1 MPRRRFQRGSLVTK
15 CNRRY
20 GVYREDVLQSNGTF
34 ARRLRWVRLGVV
46 TDQSER
52 AAWKQFQPFLDAVN
66 EAAKVAPRI
75 GITLAVFVEEW
86 RRDVAVNLKAG
97 TVRVAE
103 SNLRAHIL
111 PKLGT
116 LTLAEINTKVVQ
128 SFVAHLAQ
136 GGRSKKTI
144 LNVLA
149 TLSSIMRTARDWEYA
164 CGSFRLSALTLP
176 RDGVKKEQRSFSDE
190 EARQII
196 TEAVE
201 PFSTI
206 YAVIAVLGLRPGEVL
221 GLRVCDVDFEKRII
235 RVRQSV
241 DSATRKPQAVKS
253 KASSAD
259 LPMPKELEARL
270 RAHLSRR
277 TGKSELLFHNRN
289 GRPFSA
295 DKLREKQLHRLLDR
309 LGIPRG
315 GLHSFRHGA
324 ASALLADGA
333 TMAVVQRQLR
343 HSDPRITLG
352 IYGHVVG
359 DQHRNAVQNRST
371 RLVS

>member
-1 MPRRRFQRGSLVTK
+1 MKNG
-15 CNRRY
+15 RRY
-20 GVYREDVLQSNGTF
+20 GVYRMDVLQSDGTF
-34 ARRLRWVRLGVV
+34 KRILSWQPLALVSE
-46 TDQSER
+46 QSER
-52 AAWKQFQPFLDAVN
+52 AAWKQFQPYLDAVN

-75 GITLAVFVEEW
+75 GITLGQFAQEW

-111 PKLGT
+111 PNLGSLA
-116 LTLAEINTKVVQ
+116 LTEINTKAVQ
-128 SFVAHLAQ
+128 AFVAHLALS
-136 GGRSKKTI
+136 GRSKKTV

-164 CGSFRLSALTLP
+164 CGSFQVSSLTLP

-190 EARQII
+190 EARRII
-196 TEAVE
+196 TEAEE

-206 YAVIAVLGLRPGEVL
+206 YAVIAVLGLRPGEAL
-221 GLRVCDVDFEKRII
+221 GLRVSDIDFARRII

-241 DSATRKPQAVKS
+241 DSATRKVQAVKS
-253 KASSAD
+253 RASSAD
-259 LPMPKELEARL
+259 LPMPTQLEARL
-270 RAHLSRR
+270 RAHLSRHI
-277 TGKSELLFHNRN
+277 GKSDLLFHNRN

-295 DKLREKQLHRLLDR
+295 DKLRERQLHPLLDG

-324 ASALLADGA
+324 ASALRADGA
-333 TMAVVQRQLR
+333 TPAVVQRQLR
-343 HSDPRITLG
+343 HSDARITLG
-352 IYGHVVG
+352 VYAHVIG
-359 DQHRNAVQNRST
+359 DDQRNAVQNRSA
-371 RLVS
+371 RLVH